1 MIERL
6 LLILKMKNI
15 SASKFADEIGVQRSS
30 ISHILSGRNNPSLD
44 VVQKILKRFPDI
56 NPEWLLAGKGPMIKE
71 KVPDLFDSIN
81 DQEANISNQQSYK
94 KDKEKSNAILN
105 PSETFINIAS
115 RHFQNDDEKIEN
127 PANNKSSE
135 NKNING
141 FNKTNVNSSIINKTI
156 SQNEN
161 LSGELKVSDSLIPEG
176 KKIDKIIIFYTDHTF
191 SLYKPIN

>member
-1 MIERL
+1 
-6 LLILKMKNI
+6 MKNI